1 MRVSVGLAGAGRSA
15 AELYAPSLTSAP
27 ASRFAGVW
35 SRSPETA
42 RSLAARYSVP
52 SFGGFAE
59 MLDHCDAV
67 AFAVP
72 PAAQPSLAATAA
84 GRHVALLLSRPIA
97 GDLAG
102 AEELAEAVADDV
114 VSQVALTWRYA
125 PAVRTYL
132 GTQVK
137 RARPIGGTARL
148 ISATLASDAPAW
160 RAERG
165 VLMDVGVDVVDLL
178 DAALGHTAL
187 VRAHGDPRGWVGL
200 LLEHEGGR
208 YSEASLLATA
218 PADQP
223 ARAEIEIFGPGGSAV
238 IDCGDVTEREAVG
251 TMVEEFADAVG
262 HRRPHP
268 LDVRHGLHLQ
278 RLLDAAE
285 TDLLA
290 GH

>member
-1 MRVSVGLAGAGRSA
+1 MKVSVGLVGAGRSA
-15 AELYAPSLTSAP
+15 AELYAPSLASAP
-27 ASRFAGVW
+27 AIRFAGIW
-35 SRSPETA
+35 SRSPEAA
-42 RSLAARYSVP
+42 RRLAARCSVP
-52 SFGGFAE
+52 TFGGFAE

-72 PAAQPSLAATAA
+72 PAAQPFLAAAAA
-84 GRHVALLLSRPIA
+84 GRNVALLLSRPIA
-97 GDLAG
+97 DDLAG
-102 AEELAEAVADDV
+102 AEELAEAVADHV
-114 VSQVALTWRYA
+114 VSQVSLTWRYA

-132 GTQVK
+132 GQVR

-148 ISATLASDAPAW
+148 ISAALASDAPAW

-165 VLMDVGVDVVDLL
+165 VLMDVGSDMVDLL

-187 VRAHGDPRGWVGL
+187 IRAHGDPRGWVGL

-223 ARAEIEIFGPGGSAV
+223 ARAEIEIFGRGGSAM
-238 IDCGDVTEREAVG
+238 IDCSDVTEREAVG
-251 TMVEEFADAVG
+251 TMVEEFADAVE